1 MTNDGTM
8 TVKREGG
15 CLCGAVR
22 YSVTGE
28 PLRSGI
34 CHCTDCRQ
42 AGGSAFSFYAIWP
55 REAFTGEGTISSY
68 KGRSFCPSCGSR
80 LYSLTADEAEILVGS
95 LDEAPS
101 KLVPE
106 YELWIFRREE
116 WLHGLPW
123 ATQFEQNRPDPEQD
137 KSS

>member
-1 MTNDGTM
+1 M

-28 PLRSGI
+28 PLRSGL

-55 REAFTGEGTISSY
+55 REAFTGEGATSSY
-68 KGRSFCPSCGSR
+68 NGRSFCPSCGSR
-80 LYSLTADEAEILVGS
+80 LYSLTEDEAEIMAGS

-101 KLVPE
+101 TLVPE
-106 YELWIFRREE
+106 YELWTFRREE
-116 WLHGLPW
+116 WLHGLPG
-123 ATQFEQNRPDPEQD
+123 ATQFERNRPDQEQD
-137 KSS
+137 QSS